1 MRGIVPRTS
10 FMGVIM
16 KSALLRITA
25 IAVLAASLSGCIIV
39 NREVVVKPVPATE
52 TPAK

>member
-16 KSALLRITA
+16 KSTLFKITA
-25 IAVLAASLSGCIIV
+25 IALVAASLSGCIIIS
-39 NREVVVKPVPATE
+39 REVVSKPVPAAE
-52 TPAK
+52 APAN